1 MNTAVVITTV
11 ASPTTAV
18 RAFAARAGLRVY
30 VVGDRKTPM
39 DWHCPGA
46 TYMPV
51 AQQSA
56 RAGALARRLPWNHYC
71 RKMLG
76 YLAAIDDDC
85 GLIVDTDDDNLPKD
99 DWGFP
104 PLSGRFDAVPDH
116 QGFVNVYQLFTR
128 QTIWPRGLPL
138 RLITHTSDLASGLSP
153 ARAEV
158 GVWQGLADGDPDV
171 DAVYRLVYGA
181 RCQFDARA
189 PVVLGRGT
197 LSPYNTQNTLTRR
210 ELFPLLYLP
219 VTVSFRFTDILRSW
233 VAQPI
238 MWAAGYCLGFT
249 QATVT
254 QERNCHDNMVD
265 FAAEVPMYLH
275 TERVVER
282 VTAAVSP
289 GATVAEN
296 LMRAYGSLVEAQV
309 VTEAEIACVQAWL
322 SDLAAAAAGTLW
334 H

>member
-1 MNTAVVITTV
+1 MNSAVVITTV
-11 ASPTTAV
+11 APPTAAV
-18 RAFAARAGLRVY
+18 LAFATWSGVRVY

-39 DWHCPGA
+39 DWHCPGT

-51 AQQSA
+51 AEQNA
-56 RAGALARRLPWNHYC
+56 RAGALAHRLPWDHYS

-76 YLAAIDDDC
+76 YLAAIDDGC
-85 GLIVDTDDDNLPKD
+85 QVIVDTDDDNLPKD

-104 PLSGRFDAVPDH
+104 PLSGRFDAVAGN

-138 RLITHTSDLASGLSP
+138 RLIRHRFDLESGLVP
-153 ARAEV
+153 TEAEV

-171 DAVYRLVYGA
+171 DAVYRLVYGTG
-181 RCQFDARA
+181 CQFEPHP
-189 PVVLGRGT
+189 PVVLGPGT

-254 QERNCHDNMVD
+254 QERNCHDNMAD
-265 FAAEVPMYLH
+265 FASEVPMYLH
-275 TERVVER
+275 ADHAVER
-282 VTAAVSP
+282 VAAAVSP
-289 GATVAEN
+289 GATVAAN
-296 LMRAYGSLVEAQV
+296 LLRAYVSLVEAQV
-309 VTEAEIACVQAWL
+309 VAAAEIAYVEAWL
-322 SDLAAAAAGTLW
+322 SDLTAAASGTLW
-334 H
+334 R